1 MDFFIN
7 IVGIP
12 LGFIMKLIYNL
23 VNNYG
28 LAIIIFTLI
37 TKLIMFPISYKQQKN
52 SARMQLINPKLAK
65 LREKYKDKPEKLQM
79 EQMKL
84 YQEENLNP
92 YGSCLPMIV
101 SIILLYGVLAVVY
114 RPMTYIM
121 DYSADTISAS
131 KEIVLQLNPDSS
143 IKKETMRE
151 ELFIMEEIAKNQEK
165 FTELAKDYEA
175 VDEEFIQN
183 VAEFSSTFT
192 IGNTN
197 LSEKPS
203 TKYANNS
210 TLFLF
215 LLPFLSG
222 IVQLIMTIYMQIMQK
237 KRNPDMPSMGC
248 MNVMLYGMPL
258 FSIWL
263 AFTVPA
269 GVGFYWLC
277 SSLFS
282 FVQSIGLYAWF
293 NDKRVAKIGEKEREK
308 AKKARRR
315 PSMMQMMIEQQEE
328 MNRQNAGR
336 SNAPANRVR
345 YSDDDDAPKLSRRE
359 MEEYN
364 NAVIREARRRIAEKY
379 GDNENQE

>member
-1 MDFFIN
+1 
-7 IVGIP
+7 
-12 LGFIMKLIYNL
+12 MKLIYHL

-65 LREKYKDKPEKLQM
+65 LREKYKDKPEKFQM

-92 YGSCLPMIV
+92 YGSCLTMFIPL
-101 SIILLYGVLAVVY
+101 ILLWGVLAVVY
-114 RPMTYIM
+114 KPMTYIM
-121 DYSADTISAS
+121 DYSTETITAA
-131 KEIVLQLNPDSS
+131 KEIVLQLDPESDIN
-143 IKKETMRE
+143 KQGMRE
-151 ELFIMEEIAKNQEK
+151 ELFIMETILKNEDA
-165 FTELAKDYEA
+165 FREAALEYEA
-175 VDEEFIQN
+175 IDSDYVTN
-183 VAEFSSTFT
+183 VTNFAETFT
-192 IGNTN
+192 IGKSN
-197 LSEKPS
+197 LSETPS
-203 TKYANNS
+203 AKYAENS

-222 IVQLIMTIYMQIMQK
+222 IVQLIMTVYMQFMQK

-336 SNAPANRVR
+336 SNAPANRVH